1 MNINNHLI
9 SCDDDNASMSSK
21 EMVFFSLQKTGSLW
35 LSEILLCDNFLE
47 KLVFRISRNPKCL
60 ITHIQ
65 RIYYCFQAHL
75 NEQLFAA
82 LVDFLI
88 ILNKRGQNIS
98 WRMLMGAKSHLSPD
112 QSKALKDYLKDDNAN
127 ISLLSGNQYTI
138 FTKGLLGLDQI
149 IQKVKTDDEYAHD
162 PLDIA
167 RDYIEYSQ
175 LEEAE
180 QVLEKAILEQPTRLA
195 LHHELL
201 ALYQSTRNLTGFNQ
215 MLAELTLAGVAM
227 TDEWKQLNNYFK
239 EQAENV

>member
-1 MNINNHLI
+1 MNINKHLI
-9 SCDDDNASMSSK
+9 TCDDDNAIMSSK
-21 EMVFFSLQKTGSLW
+21 EMVFFSLQDTGSLW
-35 LSEILLCDNFLE
+35 SAETLLCDNFLE
-47 KLVFRISRNPKCL
+47 NLVFRISRKPKCL
-60 ITHIQ
+60 ITHVQ
-65 RIYYCFQAHL
+65 RIYYCFQTHL

-82 LVDFLI
+82 LADFLI

-98 WRMLMGAKSHLSPD
+98 SRMIMGAKSRLNPD
-112 QSKALKDYLKDDNAN
+112 QSKALKNYLKDADAN
-127 ISLLSGNQYTI
+127 ISLLSGNQYSI
-138 FTKGLLGLDQI
+138 FTKGLLGLDKI
-149 IQKVKTDDEYAHD
+149 IQQIKTDDEYGHD
-162 PLDIA
+162 PLDLA

-239 EQAENV
+239 AQAEHV